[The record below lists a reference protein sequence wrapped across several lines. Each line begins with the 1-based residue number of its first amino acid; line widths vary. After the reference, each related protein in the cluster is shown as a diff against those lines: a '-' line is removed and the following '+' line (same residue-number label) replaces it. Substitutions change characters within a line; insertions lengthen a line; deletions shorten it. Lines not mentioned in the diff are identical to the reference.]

1 MAICTYN
8 VGEIKADCLKNTDP
22 ITKMFEEMKTN
33 DMVII
38 NLQEV
43 DMNIKYF
50 NSSAH
55 DGKFNLWTDYLDK
68 IFDLSL
74 FHRTSLPCG
83 TLMMIVYW
91 NFKTSNYIKY
101 YENKEVFLGGGGFGN
116 KAAISLH
123 VI

>member
-33 DMVII
+33 DMIII

-43 DMNIKYF
+43 DMNIKYY
-50 NSSAH
+50 NSSKH
-55 DGKFNLWTDYLDK
+55 DGKFDLWMDYLNK
-68 IFDLSL
+68 IFDLYFRRLSI
-74 FHRTSLPCG
+74 PCG
-83 TLMMIVYW
+83 TLMMIVYY

-101 YENKEVFLGGGGFGN
+101 LECVEVFLGGGGFGN
-116 KAAISLH
+116 KAALGLH